1 MSLDDS
7 GAKQPSTAPSTKNE
21 MAGLI
26 ASKDWSTTALGDTN
40 NWSPSLKLIV
50 GIMTASGFP
59 MAVRWGPE
67 FILIYNDGYRP
78 FWRTSTRGHSGCR
91 FALYGRRWFQN

>member
-7 GAKQPSTAPSTKNE
+7 GAKQPLTAPSTKNE

-26 ASKDWSTTALGDTN
+26 ASKDWSTTALGNPN

-50 GIMTASGFP
+50 GIITASRFP

-67 FILIYNDGYRP
+67 FILMCPPGVPENK
-78 FWRTSTRGHSGCR
+78 SG
-91 FALYGRRWFQN
+91 FPPDHNLLNKLHY